1 MPDRRKEGKGIRLWV
16 PFFLAL
22 WYNLLVFVSGK
33 QVQFLYEPV
42 AVRHVLYFFLPEVPQ
57 APGQAIGIFREGEKS
72 NAESK
77 YPDRNAPL
85 KQYAASAG
93 RIERKYK

>member
-22 WYNLLVFVSGK
+22 WYNHLVFVSGK
-33 QVQFLYEPV
+33 QVQLLYEPV
-42 AVRHVLYFFLPEVPQ
+42 AVRHDITFFLPETPQ
-57 APGQAIGIFREGEKS
+57 TPGQAIGAIREGEKS

-85 KQYAASAG
+85 EMYAASAG